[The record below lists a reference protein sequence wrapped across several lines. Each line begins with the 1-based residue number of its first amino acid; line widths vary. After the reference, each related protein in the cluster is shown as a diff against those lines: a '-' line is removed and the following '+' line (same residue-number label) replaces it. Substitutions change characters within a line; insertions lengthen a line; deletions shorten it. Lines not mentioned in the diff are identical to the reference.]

1 MLRKGELMRPGQAM
15 TGFYE
20 GVAGV
25 IWRKFGALTLAIAA
39 VGLPVNNISD
49 YGILLVLAV
58 VIWCGDVSTRPRAWL
73 TAIVIVGVG
82 VALQIFSSPPR
93 IEEGHNV
100 FLPSAALE
108 KALPRDVYRVLL
120 AEFDALYPPAKRC
133 DPKKMGCWQ
142 NNGFPDS
149 GFAFSAD
156 GIWHRIMMP
165 SAGC

>member
-1 MLRKGELMRPGQAM
+1 MLRKGELARPGQAM
-15 TGFYE
+15 TGSYE

-156 GIWHRIMMP
+156 
-165 SAGC
+165 